1 MAKKKTSKTKKVG
14 LTKKDYVLAKIN
26 ELLVEKYK
34 NEIAMEYQELLD
46 TEEARKQIESA
57 KVNIATVNK
66 QIEWLEVILEKL

>member
-1 MAKKKTSKTKKVG
+1 MAKKKTCKTKKVG

-46 TEEARKQIESA
+46 TEESRKQIESA